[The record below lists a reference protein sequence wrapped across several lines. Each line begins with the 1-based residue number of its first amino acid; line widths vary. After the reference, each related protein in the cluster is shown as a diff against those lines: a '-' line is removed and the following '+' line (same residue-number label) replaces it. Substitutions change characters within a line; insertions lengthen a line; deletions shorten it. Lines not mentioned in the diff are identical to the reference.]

1 MAPRLRAKGKT
12 AAGTHV
18 PVLLKEVM
26 ARLVPLAGEIVV
38 DCTLGYGGHASQFAG
53 RIGSDGKLIALDV
66 DGKEF
71 RATKRRLKD
80 ARCKCSFHNTNFGDI
95 AEVLRQEEIDGA
107 DIIFAD
113 IGVSSMQVDDPAR
126 GISYKNDGPLD
137 MRMDGRLEKTGADLL
152 AELSQDQ
159 LSAMLW
165 ENSDEPDH
173 EVLAQ
178 WIVAQRISRPIT
190 QVSELIRLIF
200 NAKGLT
206 EKTWKKKQKASSF
219 GSAHPAAR
227 TFQALRIMVNDEL
240 GALKRLLAAGPDCL
254 KPGGR
259 IGIISFH
266 SGEDRLV
273 KRNFRDGYEAG
284 IYEAISEKAIVPDK
298 WEIMKNPRSSSAR
311 LRWARKAKEI
321 PKQDHHS

>member
-18 PVLLKEVM
+18 PVLLKKVM
-26 ARLVPLAGEIVV
+26 KELAPSASDIVV
-38 DCTLGYGGHASQFAG
+38 DCTLGYGAHAAQFIK
-53 RIGSDGKLIALDV
+53 RIGSEGKLIAFDV
-66 DGKEF
+66 DGKEIEG
-71 RATKRRLKD
+71 TKRRLKD
-80 ARCKCSFHNTNFGDI
+80 ARCKLSFHNTNFGDI
-95 AEVLRQEEIDGA
+95 VKVLRIEQIDAA

-113 IGVSSMQVDDPAR
+113 IGVSSMQVDDAAR

-137 MRMDGRLEKTGADLL
+137 MRMDGRLEKTGSDLL
-152 AELSQDQ
+152 AELSKDQ
-159 LSAMLW
+159 LSEMLW

-173 EVLAQ
+173 DVIAQ

-190 QVSELIRLIF
+190 QVSELVRLVF

-206 EKTWKKKQKASSF
+206 DKTWKKKQKASGF

-240 GALKRLLAAGPDCL
+240 GVLKRLLDAGPECL

-273 KRNFRDGYEAG
+273 KRSFRDGYEAG
-284 IYEAISEKAIVPDK
+284 IYEAISDKAIVPDK
-298 WEIMKNPRSSSAR
+298 WEIMKNSRSSSAR
-311 LRWARKAKEI
+311 FRWARKAK
-321 PKQDHHS
+321 

>member
-1 MAPRLRAKGKT
+1 MPPRLRAKGKT
-12 AAGTHV
+12 APGTHV
-18 PVLLKEVM
+18 PVLLKDVM
-26 ARLVPLAGEIVV
+26 AQLTPLSGEIVV
-38 DCTLGYGGHASQFAG
+38 DCTLGYGGHAARFAG
-53 RIGSDGKLIALDV
+53 RIANDGKLIGLDIDV
-66 DGKEF
+66 KELEG
-71 RATKRRLKD
+71 TKRRLEK
-80 ARCKCSFHNTNFGDI
+80 AKCRLSFHNTNFGNI
-95 AEVLRQEEIDGA
+95 AEVLRKEEIDGA

-152 AELSQDQ
+152 AELSKDQ
-159 LSAMLW
+159 LSQMLR

-173 EVLAQ
+173 EILAQ

-190 QVSELIRLIF
+190 KVSELIRLVF
-200 NAKGLT
+200 NVKGLT
-206 EKTWKKKQKASSF
+206 EKTWKKKQKASGF

-240 GALKRLLAAGPDCL
+240 DALKRLLAAGPECL

-273 KRNFRDGYEAG
+273 KGSFRGGYQAG
-284 IYEAISEKAIVPDK
+284 VYEAISEKAIVPGK

-311 LRWARKAKEI
+311 FRWARKAKHTGH
-321 PKQDHHS
+321 D

>member
-1 MAPRLRAKGKT
+1 MRAKGKT
-12 AAGTHV
+12 TAGTHV

-26 ARLVPLAGEIVV
+26 ARLTPSSGEIVV
-38 DCTLGYGGHASQFAG
+38 DCTLGYGGHASQFAR
-53 RIGSDGKLIALDV
+53 RIASDGKLIGLDV
-66 DGKEF
+66 DGKELE
-71 RATKRRLKD
+71 ATKRRLKD
-80 ARCKCSFHNTNFGDI
+80 VRCRLSFHNTNFGDI
-95 AEVLRQEEIDGA
+95 AEVLRKEELDGA

-113 IGVSSMQVDDPAR
+113 IGVSSMQVDDASR

-152 AELSQDQ
+152 AQLSEDQ
-159 LSAMLW
+159 LSKMLW

-206 EKTWKKKQKASSF
+206 EKTWKKKQRQSSF
-219 GSAHPAAR
+219 GSSHPAAR
-227 TFQALRIMVNDEL
+227 TFQALRIMVNNEL
-240 GALKRLLAAGPDCL
+240 GVLEKLLAKAPCCL
-254 KPGGR
+254 RPGGR

-273 KRNFRDGYEAG
+273 KQSFRDGYQAG
-284 IYEAISEKAIVPDK
+284 LYEAISEKAIVPDK
-298 WEIMKNPRSSSAR
+298 WEITKNPRSSSAR
-311 LRWARKAKEI
+311 FRWARKAK
-321 PKQDHHS
+321 

>member
-1 MAPRLRAKGKT
+1 MRAKGKT
-12 AAGTHV
+12 ASGTHI

-26 ARLVPLAGEIVV
+26 AELAPAAGDIVV
-38 DCTLGYGGHASQFAG
+38 DCTLGYGGHACQFVR
-53 RIGSDGKLIALDV
+53 RIGSDGKLIGLDV
-66 DGKEF
+66 DGKEIEG
-71 RATKRRLKD
+71 TKRRLKE
-80 ARCKCSFHNTNFGDI
+80 AGCKKSFHNTNFGDI
-95 AEVLRQEEIDGA
+95 AEVLRQENIEGA

-113 IGVSSMQVDDPAR
+113 IGVSSMQVDDATR
-126 GISYKNDGPLD
+126 GISYKSDGPLD

-152 AELSQDQ
+152 AELTKDQ
-159 LSAMLW
+159 LSAMLL

-173 EVLAQ
+173 EVIAQ
-178 WIVAQRISRPIT
+178 WIIGQRISQPIT
-190 QVSELIRLIF
+190 QVCELVRLVF

-206 EKTWKKKQKASSF
+206 EKTWKKKQRASSF

-240 GALKRLLAAGPDCL
+240 GVLKKLLAAAGDSL

-273 KRNFRDGYEAG
+273 KQSFRDGYQAG
-284 IYEAISEKAIVPDK
+284 IYDATSDKAIIPNK

-311 LRWARKAKEI
+311 FRWARKAK
-321 PKQDHHS
+321 